1 MIISHVT
8 TITLEVPEQRE
19 KLRIRRQFSTPDSTL
34 QQTLNGL
41 QGQRRPT
48 QSGNLNREQG
58 QGLNNNRGSG
68 ISGNYGMGFGNQGV
82 GSNVFSN
89 QVQGSGNRDSSSN
102 GFGGPGQG
110 FGNQGLGSNSL
121 NSQSQGFN
129 QGPDFNRLSSQSQQL
144 GNQAVSGGNQGR
156 IDWTTQRSPFNIIS
170 NENSI
175 DEQTTIC
182 IRSCSA
188 INNYNPV
195 CGDDNIT
202 YQNSQKLR
210 CAQQCNRSK

>member
-1 MIISHVT
+1 M
-8 TITLEVPEQRE
+8 PEQSE

-34 QQTLNGL
+34 QHTLNGL

-58 QGLNNNRGSG
+58 QGLNNNRGFG
-68 ISGNYGMGFGNQGV
+68 LNGNQGMGFGNQGI

-89 QVQGSGNRDSSSN
+89 QGQGSGNRGLSSN

-110 FGNQGLGSNSL
+110 FGDQGLGSNSL
-121 NSQSQGFN
+121 NGQSQGFN
-129 QGPDFNRLSSQSQQL
+129 QGVGSNGLSGQNQGL
-144 GNQAVSGGNQGR
+144 GNQAVSGGNQGG
-156 IDWTTQRSPFNIIS
+156 IDWTTQRNPVNIIS

-210 CAQQCNRSK
+210 CAQQCNRRK